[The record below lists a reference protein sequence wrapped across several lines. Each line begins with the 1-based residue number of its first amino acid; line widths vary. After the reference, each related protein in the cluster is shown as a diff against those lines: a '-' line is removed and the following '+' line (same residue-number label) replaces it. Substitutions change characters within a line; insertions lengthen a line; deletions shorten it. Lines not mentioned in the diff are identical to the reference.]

1 MTTRSRFVIFAVAVA
16 GIALG
21 AGRAS
26 AGSVPFD
33 ATGSGV
39 GALAAPNVLAAAP
52 FLLGEV
58 DLSILG
64 VPETELASVGLVGA
78 AADSPGDGPNTLIV
92 DDDAADCPDAA
103 FTSIQAAVD
112 AAGPGD
118 QIKVCPGTYQEQ
130 VRIGPGK
137 DGLLALLA
145 GPAPGDHQGAP
156 ADDAAELDRPG
167 GRCRRRDDPTI
178 HDQRAVH
185 LWGVR

>member
-1 MTTRSRFVIFAVAVA
+1 MNTRSRFVIFAVTVA

-78 AADSPGDGPNTLIV
+78 AADSPGDGPNM
-92 DDDAADCPDAA
+92 
-103 FTSIQAAVD
+103 
-112 AAGPGD
+112 
-118 QIKVCPGTYQEQ
+118 
-130 VRIGPGK
+130 
-137 DGLLALLA
+137 LL
-145 GPAPGDHQGAP
+145 
-156 ADDAAELDRPG
+156 R
-167 GRCRRRDDPTI
+167 
-178 HDQRAVH
+178 
-185 LWGVR
+185 